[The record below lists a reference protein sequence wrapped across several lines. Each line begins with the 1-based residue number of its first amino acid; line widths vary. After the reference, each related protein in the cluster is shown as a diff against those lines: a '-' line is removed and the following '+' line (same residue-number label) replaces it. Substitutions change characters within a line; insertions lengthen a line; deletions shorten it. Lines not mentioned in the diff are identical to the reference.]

1 MKIRGVLIL
10 TLLMLFAACRNIQT
24 SNLNKDG
31 KQTSKK
37 LSDTVNTRNDSDFS
51 ERNKEFKELES
62 HIPRFYIKYK
72 QPINGYSVKV
82 MVESVDEPS
91 RAILEFSKDGKVA
104 FTLEN
109 RYFYESA
116 LEGDKKKIFK
126 KGVYYVD
133 YKIRKNER
141 FSGDLDKGV
150 PFFFQDVNF
159 DNTKE
164 LVFSLWGQGQRHT
177 SMYKVYS
184 VNENAEDILYQITDN
199 EPFNKLDDFTKFDQ
213 KNKTITL
220 FCDGGASNYT
230 EFIYKLNNDGD
241 DFVPLKK
248 IVDTVDGEEIEY
260 KIKVITSK
268 KG

>member
-1 MKIRGVLIL
+1 MKIKLSSIL
-10 TLLMLFAACRNIQT
+10 LLFILLACNGGKLT
-24 SNLNKDG
+24 SNPNKDSAV
-31 KQTSKK
+31 TSKK

-72 QPINGYSVKV
+72 QPINGYTVKV
-82 MVESVDEPS
+82 IVESIDEPS
-91 RAILEFSKDGKVA
+91 RAILEFLKDGKVA

-109 RYFYESA
+109 RYFYEPA
-116 LEGDKKKIFK
+116 LEGYKKKMYK
-126 KGVYYVD
+126 NGVYNVD
-133 YKIRKNER
+133 YKIKKNAR
-141 FSGDLDKGV
+141 FPGDLDKNV

-184 VNENAEDILYQITDN
+184 VNDNAEDILYQMTNN
-199 EPFNKLDDFTKFDQ
+199 EPFNKFDDFTKFDRR
-213 KNKTITL
+213 NKTITL
-220 FCDGGASNYT
+220 YNDGGAFDNT
-230 EFIYKLNNDGD
+230 ELIYKINDD
-241 DFVPLKK
+241 IAEFVPLKK
-248 IVDTVDGEEIEY
+248 IVDMVDGKEIEY

-268 KG
+268 KE

>member
-1 MKIRGVLIL
+1 MKIKLSSIL
-10 TLLMLFAACRNIQT
+10 LLFILLACNGGKLT
-24 SNLNKDG
+24 STSDKDSAV
-31 KQTSKK
+31 TSKK
-37 LSDTVNTRNDSDFS
+37 LSDTLNTRNDSDFS
-51 ERNKEFKELES
+51 ERNKEFKELEL

-72 QPINGYSVKV
+72 QPINGYAVKV
-82 MVESVDEPS
+82 MVESLDEPS
-91 RAILEFSKDGKVA
+91 RAILEFSKYGKVA

-116 LEGDKKKIFK
+116 LEGDRKKMLK

-159 DNTKE
+159 DDTKE

-184 VNENAEDILYQITDN
+184 VKDDVEDALYQITNN
-199 EPFNKLDDFTKFDQ
+199 EPFNKLDDFTKFDRR
-213 KNKTITL
+213 NKTITL
-220 FCDGGASNYT
+220 YYDGGAFENT
-230 EFIYKLNNDGD
+230 ELIYKINDD
-241 DFVPLKK
+241 IAEFVPLKK
-248 IVDTVDGEEIEY
+248 IVDMVDGKEIEY

-268 KG
+268 KE

>member
-1 MKIRGVLIL
+1 MKIKGILIL

-24 SNLNKDG
+24 SNQNSI
-31 KQTSKK
+31 QTSKK
-37 LSDTVNTRNDSDFS
+37 LSDTLNTRNDSDFS

-72 QPINGYSVKV
+72 QPINGYTVKV
-82 MVESVDEPS
+82 MVESIDEPS

-116 LEGDKKKIFK
+116 LDGDRKKMFK
-126 KGVYYVD
+126 NGVYNVD

-159 DNTKE
+159 DDAKE

-177 SMYKVYS
+177 SVYKVYS
-184 VNENAEDILYQITDN
+184 VNDDAEDILYQITDN
-199 EPFNKLDDFTKFDQ
+199 ELFNKLDDFTKFDQ

-248 IVDTVDGEEIEY
+248 IVDTVDGRTMEY
-260 KIKVITSK
+260 KIKVIASK
-268 KG
+268 K

>member
-1 MKIRGVLIL
+1 MKIRLIIILISLIL
-10 TLLMLFAACRNIQT
+10 FACNGNSVSEISHKKNNSSST
-24 SNLNKDG
+24 ITKSSLN
-31 KQTSKK
+31 
-37 LSDTVNTRNDSDFS
+37 LSD
-51 ERNKEFKELES
+51 RNKEFKELES

-184 VNENAEDILYQITDN
+184 VNDNAEDILYQITDN

>member
-1 MKIRGVLIL
+1 MKIKLSLIL
-10 TLLMLFAACRNIQT
+10 LLFVLFACNGGKLKST
-24 SNLNKDG
+24 SDKDSVA
-31 KQTSKK
+31 TSKK

-184 VNENAEDILYQITDN
+184 VNDNAEDILYQITDN